1 MADLANDI
9 RLAVDSGEVAVGLNK
24 ALDSVKD
31 HTSKTLV
38 IASTNKKETLEDVN
52 HVAKIANVRVLKF
65 NGTSMDLGAVCGK
78 PFSVSVL
85 SILKPGNSNILKE
98 NYE

>member
-24 ALDSVKD
+24 VLDSIKA
-31 HTSKTLV
+31 HISKTIV
-38 IASTNKKETLEDVN
+38 MASTNKKETLDDVN
-52 HVAKIANVRVLKF
+52 HVAKIADVRVLKF

-85 SILKPGNSNILKE
+85 SIIKPGNSNILKE
-98 NYE
+98 TYE